1 MTPGAEKMYI
11 LFVNLITR
19 SRRLKMSHTPVS
31 TKKLI
36 GQPIALGV
44 VLLLWL
50 GYTLL
55 QTLFVT
61 GYISESW
68 SAILGFIPGSI
79 GVVAFMAAGLTRE
92 QLFLRF
98 APLSRRGFLVLAG
111 MFVFALAVVLP
122 FGRWQGPNWM
132 AAFVYAPA
140 SGFSQELFF
149 RAMLLPTFLLIFKQ
163 RPRLALVMHALL
175 FGLWHIGPLFL
186 GAPVWAVIAVMFV
199 PFVCGI
205 GWGWQVRHD
214 RTVLWAMLQHSLIW
228 VVAGQFP
235 MPG

>member
-1 MTPGAEKMYI
+1 MYSR
-11 LFVNLITR
+11 FVNLVPL
-19 SRRLKMSHTPVS
+19 SRRLKISCAPVS
-31 TKKLI
+31 AKKLVS
-36 GQPIALGV
+36 QPIALGV
-44 VLLLWL
+44 ALLLWL

-61 GYISESW
+61 GYISELW
-68 SAILGFIPGSI
+68 SAILGFVPGSI
-79 GVVAFMAAGLTRE
+79 GVVAFMVAGQTRE
-92 QLFLRF
+92 QLFLQF
-98 APLSRRGFLVLAG
+98 APLSRRGVLVLAG
-111 MFVFALAVVLP
+111 IFVFALAVVLP

-132 AAFVYAPA
+132 AVFVYAPA

-149 RAMLLPTFLLIFKQ
+149 RATLLPAFLLLFKQ

-205 GWGWQVRHD
+205 GWGWQVQRD

-235 MPG
+235 MAG